1 MAGTNFAS
9 SHGKLAAGFGLGG
22 TYNWGDDKYS
32 VYGEALVETSLDDN
46 YSVGGTAGF
55 RAKR

>member
-1 MAGTNFAS
+1 M
-9 SHGKLAAGFGLGG
+9 GG